1 VLIFSELVFNTMT
14 TTIARRT
21 TKSRPRVL
29 RQALQEHTRAAY
41 REAILTAAER
51 IILRDGYQPAK
62 MADIAD
68 ATGVSVGTLYNYF
81 DSKEAVLNA
90 LLEHHRARFQAQ
102 IEQSF
107 ESDDPLVQI
116 RQIIARAHDFA
127 EQNGALFN
135 LYVRTAGNGHNSH
148 NGSSTCV
155 VQESDYERFSL
166 MLTEMLNRGVQQ
178 GRIRSDIPVTKLVWA
193 LHAMMQSLLLDWCRK
208 PDGLSLK
215 QRGDELV
222 TLFFEGASTR

>member
-1 VLIFSELVFNTMT
+1 MT

-41 REAILTAAER
+41 REAILAAAER

-90 LLEHHRARFQAQ
+90 LLEHHRARFLAQ
-102 IEQSF
+102 VEQPF

-116 RQIIARAHDFA
+116 RQVLARAHDFA

-135 LYVRTAGNGHNSH
+135 LYVRTNGNGHNSH
-148 NGSSTCV
+148 NGASTCV
-155 VQESDYERFSL
+155 VQDADHERFSS

-178 GRIRSDIPVTKLVWA
+178 ERIRTDIPVAKLVWA
-193 LHAMMQSLLLDWCRK
+193 LHAVMQSLLLDWCRK
-208 PDGLSLK
+208 PEGLSLK

-222 TLFFEGASTR
+222 TLFLEGARTR